1 MIKNDNSIFSIQTNI
16 TQNKE
21 IINKNVYNTNKKKS
35 NKKVSFNNNVVVINV
50 ESYKDYNKLYSY
62 DEEDI
67 YNNCILKDEYQNHF
81 ENMNYNNNNIAK
93 KMGTATLT
101 KKEDECC
108 CNLF

>member
-1 MIKNDNSIFSIQTNI
+1 MIKNDNSFFSIQTNI

-21 IINKNVYNTNKKKS
+21 IINKNVNNFNKKKS

-67 YNNCILKDEYQNHF
+67 YNNYIMKDEYQNHF
-81 ENMNYNNNNIAK
+81 ENMINNNNNIAK
-93 KMGTATLT
+93 KMGTPKQT
-101 KKEDECC
+101 KKENECC

>member
-21 IINKNVYNTNKKKS
+21 IINKNVNHTNKKKS

-67 YNNCILKDEYQNHF
+67 YNNYALKDEYQNHF
-81 ENMNYNNNNIAK
+81 ENMINGGGVSK
-93 KMGTATLT
+93 KMGTPK